1 MLCKHRGVLV
11 NQAAPHFPDLS
22 IVARNKEAKRKKEQ
36 LREKK
41 RTYQMERS
49 TGVLWRASLASL
61 EYQEVTDDGEG
72 IRLGPYRCP

>member
-1 MLCKHRGVLV
+1 MLV

-41 RTYQMERS
+41 RIYQMERS